1 MPNCSPGRLTHQVE
15 SLRLR
20 FAQTPG
26 LPFEEVLVAEQVRQ
40 VLEQEQ
46 VQWRESVYT
55 PLVTTRLL
63 LSQAVDADPSCQQA
77 VDRLVAERAAQG
89 APALSANNGAYC
101 QARLRLPE
109 GVLQRLTRHVGE
121 ELLLAAPVPWL
132 WKGRD
137 VKIVDGATVSMPDTV
152 ANQEA
157 YPQPNSQKKGV
168 GFPLLRVV
176 VLFSLAVGT
185 VLEAALGRYQGKET
199 GETALFRTMHDS
211 LFQDDVVLGDR
222 YFCSYF
228 EIALLQERHVD
239 VVLRLHQRRRADFR
253 RGRRLGRDDHVVV
266 WTKPSARPAWLDEDT
281 YQRLPPT
288 LTLREVRVRVTQAG
302 FRSQSIVV
310 VTTLLDA
317 DLYSSADLTDLYRA
331 RWQAELN
338 LRSLKA
344 VMGMRVLRAKTP
356 AMVRKELWAHLL
368 AYNLIRTVMAQAALE
383 HGLQP
388 QDISFKGALQTV
400 NSFAPHLLTAEPS
413 ALAELSRRLLAAI
426 ADHQVGRRPNRYEP
440 RKQKRRPQSYPF
452 LNETRAEAR
461 ARLATRLCA

>member
-1 MPNCSPGRLTHQVE
+1 MLNCNPGRLNHQVE

-26 LPFEEVLVAEQVRQ
+26 LPFDEVLLAEQVRQ

-46 VQWRESVYT
+46 VQWRETVYT
-55 PLVTTRLL
+55 PLVTVRLL

-77 VDRLVAERAAQG
+77 VDLLLAERAAQG

-109 GVLQRLTRHVGE
+109 GVLRRLTRQVGK
-121 ELLLAAPVPWL
+121 ELLAEAPVPWL

-137 VKIVDGATVSMPDTV
+137 VKIVDGTTVSMPASA
-152 ANQEA
+152 ANQAA
-157 YPQPNSQKKGV
+157 YPQPHTQKKGV
-168 GFPLLRVV
+168 GFPLLRLV

-199 GETALFRTMHDS
+199 GETALFRSLHDS
-211 LFQDDVVLGDR
+211 LFDGDIVVADR
-222 YFCSYF
+222 YYCSYF
-228 EIALLQERHVD
+228 EIALLQERRVD
-239 VVLRLHQRRRADFR
+239 VVFRLHQRRRADFR
-253 RGRRLGRDDHVVV
+253 RGRRLGPDDHVVL
-266 WTKPSARPAWLDEDT
+266 WHKPVAQPTWLDEAT

-302 FRSQSIVV
+302 FRSRSIVV

-317 DLYSSADLTDLYRA
+317 DLYASVDLTDLYRA

-344 VMGMRVLRAKTP
+344 VMTMKVLRAKTP

-368 AYNLIRTVMAQAALE
+368 AYNLIRTVMAQAALAQ
-383 HGLQP
+383 GLKP
-388 QDISFKGALQTV
+388 QNLSFKGALQTV
-400 NSFAPHLLTAEPS
+400 NSFAPYLLTAQPS
-413 ALAELSRRLLAAI
+413 ALAELSRQLLVAI
-426 ADHQVGRRPNRYEP
+426 AQHRVGQRPDRYEP

-452 LNETRAEAR
+452 LNETRAKAR
-461 ARLATRLCA
+461 ARLATRVCA

>member
-1 MPNCSPGRLTHQVE
+1 
-15 SLRLR
+15 LRLR

-46 VQWRESVYT
+46 VQWRESMYT
-55 PLVTTRLL
+55 PLVTIRLL

-109 GVLQRLTRHVGE
+109 GVVQRLTRHVGAE
-121 ELLLAAPVPWL
+121 VLLAAPVPWL

-168 GFPLLRVV
+168 GFPLLRLV

-185 VLEAALGRYQGKET
+185 VLEAALGCYQGKET

-228 EIALLQERHVD
+228 ELALLQERHVD

-266 WTKPSARPAWLDEDT
+266 WSKPVARPAWLDEDT

-426 ADHQVGRRPNRYEP
+426 AHHHVGRRPNRYEP

-461 ARLATRLCA
+461 TRLATKRCA